1 MKLVMRELGGYVR
14 QILIIVLTVTV
25 TTLAILG
32 LPSLMTK
39 LIDEAIP
46 TGDFKMVIH
55 IGGLMI
61 VLVIIGFACG
71 IATSY
76 LAAIVSMGVGRNM
89 RSKVFEK
96 VQYFSETEMDR
107 FTASSLITRTNNDIS
122 QVQNFLN
129 QCLRIAIQGPIMA
142 ICGIV
147 LALYYSPSLSSILV
161 ISIPV
166 MTVILLII
174 AKIAIPLSQ
183 QIQNKIDRINLVMR
197 EKLTGV
203 RVIRAFGTVEFES
216 NKFDEINT
224 DYKKANMKLQRT
236 TNSLMPFIM
245 LVVAATMGGIMLM
258 AAGQDVNRGVDYT
271 TGEVMAII
279 QYVMQIMIAVIM
291 LNMVF
296 IMAPRAFTAAGRA
309 EEVLT
314 TEPVISNKSE
324 TKNNTE
330 KKGYLT
336 FKDVSFTYPGANVPA
351 MSHLSFEAKPGE
363 VTAIIGGTGMGKS
376 TIVNLIPRL
385 YDVTEGQVLVDD
397 IDVRDYDLE
406 TLRSKIGFCPQ
417 KAVLFEGTIDSNI
430 AFGKEGTT
438 EDDIEHAAEI
448 AQSTDFIMKKE
459 EGFNSP
465 ISQGGTNV
473 SGGQRQRIAIARAIV
488 RKPEIYVFDDSFS
501 ALDFKTD
508 KALRT
513 ALGKE
518 TSDATVVIVAQ
529 RVSTIAE
536 ADRIIVVDQGKVVG
550 MGKHDELVKSCEVYR
565 EIVESQMSK
574 GDSPDAES
582 LKRLKAGAGSPEP
595 DGSGANKEATA

>member
-1 MKLVMRELGGYVR
+1 MKLVMRELGGYVK
-14 QILIIVLTVTV
+14 QILLIVLTVTV

-76 LAAIVSMGVGRNM
+76 LAAIVSMGVGRNL

-245 LVVAATMGGIMLM
+245 LVVSATMGGIMLM

-291 LNMVF
+291 LNMLIGVVPDDEY
-296 IMAPRAFTAAGRA
+296 IITQTNKG
-309 EEVLT
+309 
-314 TEPVISNKSE
+314 EPVISNKSE

-430 AFGKEGTT
+430 AFGKEGAT

-473 SGGQRQRIAIARAIV
+473 SGGQRQRLAIARAIV

-574 GDSPDAES
+574 GDSPD
-582 LKRLKAGAGSPEP
+582 
-595 DGSGANKEATA
+595 GSGANKEATA